1 VWEIL
6 LVVPVAVTLT
16 EKVFGNGAM
25 EEVEVK
31 PRVRL
36 LVAPLESGNDVDPV
50 TVVVR
55 PVWTWGETVTVTV
68 SEKSPRA
75 WTLTAAEPEPVGTKD
90 CEDGVAV
97 RPKSLR
103 LVKGAVETVSPGGGL
118 KPASMVTHVLATLVP
133 EQGTVEE
140 LVTKPM
146 VIPGVVPTT
155 V

>member
-1 VWEIL
+1 
-6 LVVPVAVTLT
+6 
-16 EKVFGNGAM
+16 M

-36 LVAPLESGNDVDPV
+36 LVAPLESENDVDPV

-55 PVWTWGETVTVTV
+55 PVWTRGETVTVTV
-68 SEKSPRA
+68 SAKSPRA
-75 WTLTAAEPEPVGTKD
+75 WTLTAAEPEPRGTKD

-103 LVKGAVETVSPGGGL
+103 LVKGAVETVSAGGGL
-118 KPASMVTHVLATLVP
+118 PPASMVTHVLATLVP
-133 EQGTVEE
+133 EHPVA
-140 LVTKPM
+140 KPM